1 MGETAV
7 TRRPQLRWRRQP
19 DERGWPA
26 FAGAGAGIGSGTA
39 AKHVVTVAGT
49 GGGRSD
55 PTSFYWYGMGRNT
68 LGEGLAFSTAEA
80 AKTDAMAAGRKLWRA
95 AAR

>member
-1 MGETAV
+1 
-7 TRRPQLRWRRQP
+7 
-19 DERGWPA
+19 
-26 FAGAGAGIGSGTA
+26 
-39 AKHVVTVAGT
+39 
-49 GGGRSD
+49 
-55 PTSFYWYGMGRNT
+55 MGRNT

>member
-7 TRRPQLRWRRQP
+7 TRRPQRRWRRQP
-19 DERGWPA
+19 EERG
-26 FAGAGAGIGSGTA
+26 FARVCRGWRGYRLWYGSETC
-39 AKHVVTVAGT
+39 VTVAGT

-80 AKTDAMAAGRKLWRA
+80 AKKDTMAAGRKLWRA